1 MNIEKEL
8 QADSRVVAA
17 GGSSRHTALNPT
29 FVTSKRTE
37 REFSTSAAVKDK
49 KPFIQTLVGAEI
61 TEMATSPRMFG
72 KINSNMRVEKVTTR
86 QP

>member
-17 GGSSRHTALNPT
+17 SGSSRLNPT
-29 FVTSKRTE
+29 FVTTKRTE

-49 KPFIQTLVGAEI
+49 KPFIQTLVGDEI

-72 KINSNMRVEKVTTR
+72 KINSKMRGGVEKVATR
-86 QP
+86 